1 MNEILERMIV
11 DLGRV
16 SELHES
22 AVKQLK
28 VACYTEEEFTA
39 KLAMVAAEYLIEMK
53 KRDEEIKQLRKEIYQ
68 LNRTIRAYERFKGA
82 DYKDTLQLK
91 SEQGW
96 NPKKEKVTDLKVLEN
111 LVNLG
116 KTDREICEMLDISR
130 TTLWRRKK
138 KLEEY
143 KETHRK
149 EEEEKQKQVL
159 RLNNLAGETVNQS
172 GNQHLRF
179 KGFMDN
185 DDERDS
191 GNQRYRLNL

>member
-1 MNEILERMIV
+1 M
-11 DLGRV
+11 
-16 SELHES
+16 
-22 AVKQLK
+22 
-28 VACYTEEEFTA
+28 
-39 KLAMVAAEYLIEMK
+39 
-53 KRDEEIKQLRKEIYQ
+53 
-68 LNRTIRAYERFKGA
+68 
-82 DYKDTLQLK
+82 QLK

-96 NPKKEKVTDLKVLEN
+96 NPKKEKVSDLKVLEN